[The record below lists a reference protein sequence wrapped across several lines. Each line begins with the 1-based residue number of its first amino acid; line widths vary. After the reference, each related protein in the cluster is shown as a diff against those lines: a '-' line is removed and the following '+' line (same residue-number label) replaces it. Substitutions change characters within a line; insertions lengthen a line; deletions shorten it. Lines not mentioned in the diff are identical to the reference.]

1 MAALTQAQW
10 YEKIKG
16 WVPTWFFS
24 NPGYQTAVFQ
34 AIAKLL
40 ESADI
45 EMRAQFDETFITRAM
60 SLMLDQHGYERGIL
74 RYVDET
80 DANYAERI
88 RNLANVLTPSSLE
101 VIANAFLLTGEAK
114 IMEHSIQ
121 GIFCDRESFLNRQ
134 EVFSDINY
142 NTFSVVIPYQGVTLA
157 AERALIAI
165 ATTINNSKALGTLY
179 RIVETTE

>member
-1 MAALTQAQW
+1 MAALTQDEW
-10 YEKIKG
+10 YEKIKA

-24 NPGYQTAVFQ
+24 NPSYQVALFQ

-40 ESADI
+40 ASADT

-60 SLMLDQHGYERGIL
+60 ELMLDQHGYERGII

-80 DANYAERI
+80 DGNYSERI
-88 RNLANVLTPSSLE
+88 RNLANVLTPDSVL
-101 VIANAFLLTGEAK
+101 ILANAFIINGRANVV
-114 IMEHSIQ
+114 EHNIE
-121 GIFCDRESFLNRQ
+121 GIFCDRDSFISRQ
-134 EVFSDINY
+134 EVFSDIFY
-142 NTFSVVIPYQGVTLA
+142 NTFSVVIPYQGNNQA

-179 RIVETTE
+179 RLVETLE